1 MLWGGAF
8 LHNIQETV
16 TFTNLPVTFTN
27 LPVTFTNLHV
37 TFTNLPVTFT
47 NLHVIGF
54 VEFYALLDANNNVV
68 LEFIFSAL

>member
-8 LHNIQETV
+8 LHNIQET
-16 TFTNLPVTFTN
+16 
-27 LPVTFTNLHV
+27 
-37 TFTNLPVTFT
+37 VTFT